1 VTHPFR
7 FIASMPSPD
16 GTVAE
21 WLNAVRRIE
30 DLGFYA
36 VSVSEHLSGGW
47 RFETLTAMTAILA
60 ATSRLRVM
68 SLVLAN
74 DLRNPVML
82 HKAAATMD
90 VLGGGR
96 LDLGLGAGWMERDY
110 RAAGVPLAPAAE
122 RIDRLEEAVSIIK
135 GLFASPVFS
144 FAGRYYTITDAE
156 GLPRPKQLPHPPVL
170 IGGGGPGI
178 LGLAAREADIVGV
191 HARLGGPDVTPETVR
206 DLAEEA
212 VAAKVGFVRQAV
224 LAAGRSPDAVQLQWT
239 IYECRITDHPRGAN
253 EGTSPFARLLRAE
266 PELLERSPAVL
277 VGSLASCV
285 EHLLELR
292 ERFGFNVIKLS
303 GDAEAAAPI
312 VRALAGR

>member
-1 VTHPFR
+1 MTRPFR
-7 FIASMPSPD
+7 FIASMPPTD

-21 WLNAVRRIE
+21 WLDAVRRIE
-30 DLGFYA
+30 DLGFDA

-47 RFETLTAMTAILA
+47 RFEALTAMTAILA
-60 ATSRLRVM
+60 VTSRLRVM

-90 VLGGGR
+90 DLSGGR

-110 RAAGVPLAPAAE
+110 RAAGVPFAPAGE
-122 RIDRLEEAVSIIK
+122 RIERLEEAVRIIK
-135 GLFASPVFS
+135 GLFAAPEFS

-156 GLPRPKQLPHPPVL
+156 GLPRPTQLPHPPIL

-178 LGLAAREADIVGV
+178 LALAARHADIVGV
-191 HARLGGPDVTPETVR
+191 HARLGGPDVTPAAVR

-212 VAAKVGFVRQAV
+212 VAAKVALVNQA
-224 LAAGRSPDAVQLQWT
+224 LQAAGRSPETVQLQWT
-239 IYECRITDHPRGAN
+239 IYECRITDDPRV
-253 EGTSPFARLLRAE
+253 EKLSTSPFARLLRAE
-266 PELLERSPAVL
+266 SELLERSPAVL

-285 EHLLELR
+285 ERLLELR